1 MDYEDASLEAM
12 SHEDL
17 LKAAKHLR
25 DRIRDGYNY
34 LITDYGDRIK
44 SAKTG
49 EFVKFNEFI
58 EHGNFK
64 QGLEEYVR
72 QNYKDNNV

>member
-1 MDYEDASLEAM
+1 MDYEDVSLEAM
-12 SHEDL
+12 SREEL
-17 LKAAKHLR
+17 LVAAKHLR

-34 LITDYGDRIK
+34 LITGYGDRIK

-49 EFVKFNEFI
+49 EFVSFNEFI

-64 QGLEEYVR
+64 ARLAEYVR
-72 QNYKDNNV
+72 VKLSQ

>member
-12 SHEDL
+12 TQDEL
-17 LKAAKHLR
+17 LVAAKHLR

-34 LITDYGDRIK
+34 LITDYGDKIK

-49 EFVKFNEFI
+49 EFVSFSEFI

-64 QGLEEYVR
+64 QRLADYV
-72 QNYKDNNV
+72 QDKLLN